1 MTIIRAS
8 WISPKAWYNWP
19 MMALAERSGLRRF
32 SKSSSVMKAM
42 PELGLAVNPLGERP
56 GNATEAA
63 TPGTFMA
70 KSLMRRMTASVR
82 SSEAASGNWA
92 TQMRNCLSCDGMK
105 PAGTAWKTR
114 PVRKIKPT

>member
-8 WISPKAWYNWP
+8 WISPKAWYSLP

-70 KSLMRRMTASVR
+70 RSLMRRMTASVR
-82 SSEAASGNWA
+82 SREAASGN
-92 TQMRNCLSCDGMK
+92 
-105 PAGTAWKTR
+105 
-114 PVRKIKPT
+114 